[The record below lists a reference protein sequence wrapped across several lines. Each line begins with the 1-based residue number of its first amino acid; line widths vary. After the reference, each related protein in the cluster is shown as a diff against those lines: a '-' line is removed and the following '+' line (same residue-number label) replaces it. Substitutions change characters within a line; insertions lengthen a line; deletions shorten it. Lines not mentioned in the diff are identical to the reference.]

1 MVIGEERSA
10 SASIT
15 VLGSGKE
22 VGRAAIALSI
32 KGKTLLLDYG
42 VNFDEEDKPRIPLH
56 IRPRDIEAII
66 ATHAHLDHIG
76 AIPVFYISS
85 SPKAFMTPL
94 TRIISEIM
102 LEDFLKISGY
112 YLLFEHNEVKKLL
125 ELTTSIDY
133 NKPVELNNFVFQLIN
148 AGHIPGSSSVLV
160 DIGDKKILY
169 TGDINT
175 IETKLVKP
183 ANFSNIEANVLVME
197 ATYGASTHPSR
208 RKVEER
214 FIQGIEEVTDK
225 GGVVLVPAFS
235 VGRGQEIMMVLAEH
249 DLGLPVYVDGMIRTI
264 TEYMMSYPR
273 YLNNPELLKKASS
286 EFYFVR
292 GWRDRR
298 KIWKEPGVII
308 ASAGMLKGGPALYY
322 LKRIYSEEKNAVFLV
337 SFQAPGTPGRTL
349 IEQGMLEA
357 MDGPLKARLEW
368 FDFSSHADK
377 DGLLTIASSI
387 RGLEKIILV
396 HGEEESLFHLAREL
410 EEQLDGVD
418 VIIASNGETIRL

>member
-1 MVIGEERSA
+1 MVAREGEHSD
-10 SASIT
+10 ASIT
-15 VLGSGKE
+15 VLGSGRE

-32 KGKTLLLDYG
+32 KGKNLLLDYG
-42 VNFDEEDKPRIPLH
+42 VNFDEEDKPRVPLH
-56 IRPRDIEAII
+56 IRPRDVEAII

-76 AIPVFYISS
+76 AIPLFYISS

-94 TRIISEIM
+94 TKIISEIM

-133 NKPVELNNFVFQLIN
+133 NKPVELDNFTFQLIN

-160 DIGDKKILY
+160 DIGGKRVLY
-169 TGDINT
+169 TGDTNT
-175 IETKLVKP
+175 VETKLVRP
-183 ANFSNIEANVLVME
+183 ANFNNVKADVLVME
-197 ATYGASTHPSR
+197 ATYGASTHPPR

-214 FIQGIEEVTDK
+214 FIESIEEVTDK

-249 DLGLPVYVDGMIRTI
+249 DLGLPVYIDGMIRTI

-286 EFYFVR
+286 EFYFVK

-298 KIWKEPGVII
+298 KIWKEPCVII

-337 SFQAPGTPGRTL
+337 SFQAPGTPGRIL
-349 IEQGMLEA
+349 IEQGVLEA

-377 DGLLTIASSI
+377 KGLVTIASSI
-387 RGLEKIILV
+387 KGLEKIILV
-396 HGEEESLFHLAREL
+396 HGEDESLLHLANEL
-410 EEQLDGVD
+410 EERLDGVD
-418 VIIASNGETIRL
+418 VIIANNGTTIYL